1 MHLNRRIRLQ
11 LAVFSVIAMI
21 AGAVMTVNFMKL
33 PTLLFGVGRY
43 SVTLEL
49 PQAAGLYVGGNVTY
63 RGTTVGEVEQL
74 RLAGEGIEA
83 VLSLKKGIDIPSNL
97 DAGVHSVSA
106 AGEQFVAL
114 TPRDAT
120 STPLVSGDVITRDR
134 TSVPPDISA
143 LLDATDRG
151 LQAIP
156 PGNVKTVI
164 DESYTAFGGLGP
176 ELSRMV
182 RAATQLAVDA
192 RHNLEPLLTLI
203 EKAQP
208 VLEAHGDTAD
218 EIDRWAAQLASITEQ
233 LQTQDHAVV
242 GILRDGPEALDQSR
256 HLFERLTT
264 AVPILLANLVSIG
277 KVAVAYQPALEQL
290 LVLLPQGVASLQGS
304 VVANLNTEQDYS
316 GAFLD
321 FNLNVN
327 LPPPCTTGFLPVQ
340 QQRNPALT
348 DYPDVPDGD
357 VYCRIP
363 QDAHFNVR
371 GARNLPCLTVPG
383 KRAPTVKMCESD
395 EEYVP
400 LNDGLN
406 WKGDPNATLSG
417 QDIPQVRPTV
427 PAPAPVAIAEYDPAT
442 GSFTAPDGQTYTRSD
457 LTAGAGERTW
467 QSMLL
472 PPGS

>member
-1 MHLNRRIRLQ
+1 MHLNRRIKLQ

-21 AGAVMTVNFMKL
+21 AGTVMTVNFMKL

-43 SVTLEL
+43 PVTLEL
-49 PQAAGLYVGGNVTY
+49 PEAAGLYVGGNVTY

-74 RLAGEGIEA
+74 RLADEGIEV
-83 VLSLKKGIDIPSNL
+83 VLSLQKGIDIPSNV
-97 DAGVHSVSA
+97 DAAVRSVSA
-106 AGEQFVAL
+106 AGEQYVAL

-120 STPLVSGDVITRDR
+120 STPLVSGAVITRDR
-134 TSVPPDISA
+134 TRVPPDISA

-156 PGNVKTVI
+156 ADNVKTVI

-176 ELSRMV
+176 ELSRIV
-182 RAATQLAVDA
+182 RGATQLAVDA
-192 RHNLEPLLTLI
+192 RDNLEPLLTLI
-203 EKAQP
+203 DQAQP
-208 VLEAHGDTAD
+208 VLDAHGDTGD
-218 EIDRWAAQLASITEQ
+218 EIARWAAYLARITDQ
-233 LQTQDHAVV
+233 LQTRDHSVA
-242 GILRDGPEALDQSR
+242 GIVRDGPAALAQSR
-256 HLFERLTT
+256 QLFERLTA
-264 AVPILLANLVSIG
+264 AVSILLTNLVSIG

-290 LVLLPQGVASLQGS
+290 LVLLPQSVASLQSG
-304 VVANLNTEQDYS
+304 VIANLNTEQDYS

-348 DYPDVPDGD
+348 DYPDAPDGD
-357 VYCRIP
+357 VYCRIS
-363 QDAHFNVR
+363 QDARFNVR

-395 EEYVP
+395 EEYKS

-417 QDIPQVRPTV
+417 QDIPHTRPTV
-427 PAPAPVAIAEYDPAT
+427 PAPPPVAIAEYEPAT
-442 GSFTAPDGQTYTRSD
+442 GSFTAPDGRTYTRTD
-457 LTAGAGERTW
+457 LKAGAGERTW

-472 PPGS
+472 PPDR